1 MDNGEL
7 EEILI
12 SADLAYK
19 NKYKNI
25 HVTTINKDKNL
36 IKIDFISKETKNHLY
51 TSCIVKDKLQLE
63 DVWYRDG
70 TRKICYLSKEEESKI
85 EEYLNKLIILLK

>member
-1 MDNGEL
+1 MTDNEL

-12 SADLAYK
+12 SADLAYG

-36 IKIDFISKETKNHLY
+36 LKIDFILKKTKTHLY
-51 TSCIVKDKLQLE
+51 SSCILKDKLELG
-63 DVWYRDG
+63 DVWYKDDE
-70 TRKICYLSKEEESKI
+70 RKLCYLNKKEKTEI